1 MESSHSQGLLPP
13 VSLGLAIHHRAWCK
27 RSLIVQSPEQRKNC
41 EFEVGN
47 GCGRS
52 FKQKAK
58 QINKQTNKQTGHW
71 RWKDGGCSAGHY
83 DNQPCPL
90 HTPEAQIH
98 HKSKFSSAT
107 LSSAWATQSHGQSF
121 SISTPKS
128 IYWEWQPRTPPLVPW
143 KHS

>member
-47 GCGRS
+47 GCGRP

-58 QINKQTNKQTGHW
+58 QTNKQTNKRTNKQTNKQVTGDEKMEAVVQVTMTTN
-71 RWKDGGCSAGHY
+71 RVHY
-83 DNQPCPL
+83 THL
-90 HTPEAQIH
+90 
-98 HKSKFSSAT
+98 K
-107 LSSAWATQSHGQSF
+107 
-121 SISTPKS
+121 PKS
-128 IYWEWQPRTPPLVPW
+128 ITNQNSHLPPCLPHEQPRTPPLVPW